1 MARRSYC
8 YKHSLTKIIQTD
20 ERLKSIY
27 FQIKDNLPEWLNDK
41 ITCTHPIF
49 ITWCNHNQEL
59 LMLIINN
66 FLTINEEKIYIMLD
80 VIKGENSINII
91 KKYNLTRGK
100 FQLAKTGVLTKVL
113 NTLKTINNIPEAN
126 INDKTCDIIA
136 NSDIKNLGLPARTYN
151 TLIRNHLYTIAQL
164 QTITYQQLISIPN
177 LGESSITKI
186 EQALGIQ
193 YRRK

>member
-1 MARRSYC
+1 
-8 YKHSLTKIIQTD
+8 
-20 ERLKSIY
+20 
-27 FQIKDNLPEWLNDK
+27 
-41 ITCTHPIF
+41 
-49 ITWCNHNQEL
+49 
-59 LMLIINN
+59 
-66 FLTINEEKIYIMLD
+66 MLD

-151 TLIRNHLYTIAQL
+151 TLIRNHMYTIAQL